1 MRVHA
6 ERFTSIERHTPRSK
20 KGRVCEDDD
29 CETQLSIYNEQSFCS
44 FHGVITV
51 ARMRGKV
58 LDD

>member
-6 ERFTSIERHTPRSK
+6 ERFTSIERHTPRSE

-44 FHGVITV
+44 FHGVMVV

-58 LDD
+58 LED

>member
-44 FHGVITV
+44 FHGVMVV

-58 LDD
+58 LED